1 MPRRLF
7 AATFTAVCLSIL
19 PSGAFAAD
27 PATAPVAPARP
38 TFIRGAVKSLDA
50 NVLTV
55 STREGG
61 TEVVKLTPDWAVVEV
76 KPVSPE
82 AIQAGSFIGTTEVDR
97 PDGSGVSLEVHVFP
111 PGQKMGEGHY
121 PWDLKPGSNM
131 TNGTIDN
138 VVTGVKGREVDVS
151 YPGGHRHVAIPTDI
165 PIVQFGPGDRA
176 LVKPGAGV
184 FIGALKGPDGVFITN
199 RVITGANG
207 VNPPM

>member
-1 MPRRLF
+1 MRRHLF
-7 AATFTAVCLSIL
+7 ATAILAMSLSGF
-19 PSGAFAAD
+19 PAAVSAAD
-27 PATAPVAPARP
+27 PAPAPAPARP
-38 TFIRGAVKSLDA
+38 TFIRGVVKSLDGD
-50 NVLTV
+50 VLTV
-55 STREGG
+55 ATREGG
-61 TEVVKLTPDWAVVEV
+61 TAVVKLTTGWTVTEV

-111 PGQKMGEGHY
+111 PGVKMGEGHY

-151 YPGGHRHVAIPTDI
+151 FPGGHRHVAIPTDI
-165 PIVQFGPGDRA
+165 PIVQFGLGDRA

-184 FIGALKGPDGVFITN
+184 FIGAFKGADGVYISN
-199 RVITGANG
+199 RVTTGANG